1 MKKVALLILLF
12 TFIQCSSDSSG
23 ENSSSE
29 SSGENSASELSADN
43 SSSDSSGENSSSNQ
57 VSPSYSCEDVQ
68 DALNK
73 VYLSYSEVEAG
84 SLPSPATLDSFLD
97 WPLLFNEKLK
107 ENPAYNEII
116 SSVSEFD
123 ELINNKPDC
132 LGELE

>member
-12 TFIQCSSDSSG
+12 TFIQCSS
-23 ENSSSE
+23 E
-29 SSGENSASELSADN
+29 SSGENSASELSAEN
-43 SSSDSSGENSSSNQ
+43 SSSESSGENSSSNQ

-116 SSVSEFD
+116 SSVTEFD

-132 LGELE
+132 LDELE

>member
-1 MKKVALLILLF
+1 MKKAALLILLF

-29 SSGENSASELSADN
+29 SSGENSASELSAEN

-116 SSVSEFD
+116 SSVTEFD

>member
-1 MKKVALLILLF
+1 MKKIALFLIIF
-12 TFIQCSSDSSG
+12 TFIHCSSDSSS
-23 ENSSSE
+23 ENSSSD
-29 SSGENSASELSADN
+29 SFGEN
-43 SSSDSSGENSSSNQ
+43 SSSDSSAENSSSNQ
-57 VSPSYSCEDVQ
+57 ESSSYSCEDVQ

-97 WPLLFNEKLK
+97 WPLLFNDKLK

-116 SSVSEFD
+116 SSVTEFD

-132 LGELE
+132 LGQLE

>member
-1 MKKVALLILLF
+1 MKKVVLFLIVF
-12 TFIQCSSDSSG
+12 TFIQCSTDSS
-23 ENSSSE
+23 EENNSSSQT
-29 SSGENSASELSADN
+29 NN
-43 SSSDSSGENSSSNQ
+43 SSNQ
-57 VSPSYSCEDVQ
+57 TNNSYSCEDVQ

-73 VYLSYSEVEAG
+73 VYLAYSAVEAG

-116 SSVSEFD
+116 SSVTKFD
-123 ELINNKPDC
+123 ELINSKPDC

>member
-1 MKKVALLILLF
+1 MKKIAFFLIIV
-12 TFIQCSSDSSG
+12 TFIQCSSDSS
-23 ENSSSE
+23 EKN
-29 SSGENSASELSADN
+29 N
-43 SSSDSSGENSSSNQ
+43 SSNQ
-57 VSPSYSCEDVQ
+57 VSPTYSCQDVQ

-107 ENPAYNEII
+107 ENSAYSDII
-116 SSVSEFD
+116 SSVSQFD

-132 LGELE
+132 LGDLE

>member
-23 ENSSSE
+23 ENSSSDL
-29 SSGENSASELSADN
+29 SAENSSSELSAEN
-43 SSSDSSGENSSSNQ
+43 SSSELSAENSSSNQ

-116 SSVSEFD
+116 SSVTEFN

>member
-1 MKKVALLILLF
+1 MKKVVLFLIVF
-12 TFIQCSSDSSG
+12 TFIQCSTDSS
-23 ENSSSE
+23 EENNSSSQT
-29 SSGENSASELSADN
+29 NN
-43 SSSDSSGENSSSNQ
+43 SSSQTNNSSSQTNN
-57 VSPSYSCEDVQ
+57 SYSCEDVQ

-73 VYLSYSEVEAG
+73 VYLAYSEVEAG

-116 SSVSEFD
+116 SSVTKFD
-123 ELINNKPDC
+123 ELINSKPDC

>member
-23 ENSSSE
+23 ENSSSDL
-29 SSGENSASELSADN
+29 SAENSSSELSAEN
-43 SSSDSSGENSSSNQ
+43 SSSELSAENSSSNQ

-116 SSVSEFD
+116 SSVSQFD